1 MGINLSPNPHGVS
14 ERPPGSEPL
23 GSGRQDAYILALCY
37 WPHHICMVSQI
48 ETTLT
53 WSTIQ
58 VSESSEKIL
67 N

>member
-1 MGINLSPNPHGVS
+1 MGTNLSPNPRGVS
-14 ERPPGSEPL
+14 ESLAGSEPL

-37 WPHHICMVSQI
+37 WPHHICMVSQT

-58 VSESSEKIL
+58 VSESSKKIL
-67 N
+67 D